1 MQENNWFPSTKI
13 SVKDLSLVFTLYNDF
28 YLIYKEYIHLT
39 LLISLTFPVSSSQVN
54 NLLKTENM
62 GGCAFAF
69 GGRNGG
75 QFRPKGAVR
84 LMWPRP
90 PHDTPI
96 PMDGSAL
103 FLPQRVCV
111 LPQVHGG
118 WHGSNF
124 APSRTGT
131 GTRTRS
137 WARTRAEPGS
147 GSAVAGVDLHGAG
160 DGLEGAVPKVVE
172 SLLVQVV
179 LLLAQA
185 LLKQLSFVSELDH
198 RLGVGVE
205 GGDGGGHAASEGT
218 PGHAGWR
225 ETQTH
230 VVDEWVR
237 RKGRRRRRSSE
248 SLYSS
253 WCTLPH

>member
-1 MQENNWFPSTKI
+1 M
-13 SVKDLSLVFTLYNDF
+13 
-28 YLIYKEYIHLT
+28 
-39 LLISLTFPVSSSQVN
+39 
-54 NLLKTENM
+54 
-62 GGCAFAF
+62 
-69 GGRNGG
+69 
-75 QFRPKGAVR
+75 
-84 LMWPRP
+84 
-90 PHDTPI
+90 
-96 PMDGSAL
+96 
-103 FLPQRVCV
+103 
-111 LPQVHGG
+111 
-118 WHGSNF
+118 
-124 APSRTGT
+124 
-131 GTRTRS
+131 
-137 WARTRAEPGS
+137 
-147 GSAVAGVDLHGAG
+147 AGVDLHGAG

-237 RKGRRRRRSSE
+237 RKGRRRVNLFTHPDVLCHTRCGSVDGNVFVRFVQY
-248 SLYSS
+248 LQN
-253 WCTLPH
+253 